1 MTVYFDWETMARELD
16 LPDEVVN
23 RVAEDAR
30 REFPDDPMMC
40 ELHII
45 RGLRSAHEASRGI
58 EAA

>member
-1 MTVYFDWETMARELD
+1 MALYFDWENMAQELG
-16 LPDEVVN
+16 LPDES
-23 RVAEDAR
+23 VARIVEDAR

-45 RGLRSAHEASRGI
+45 RGLRSAHEASRGV

>member
-1 MTVYFDWETMARELD
+1 MALYFDWEKMAQELG
-16 LPDEVVN
+16 LPDES
-23 RVAEDAR
+23 VARIVEDAR

-45 RGLRSAHEASRGI
+45 RALRSAHEASRGA